1 MRWLFRGGFKMT
13 KKIKNNLNSDKNIGT
28 DKLEEYLVAY
38 DEESI
43 QKIRDEKIQLV
54 TANEFF
60 GLHQEKL
67 AAERKTEA
75 FEKNSDELLEKT
87 FLESGCAALLIHQDN
102 EQNII
107 IKKLD
112 YQPDLLVTKRDL
124 AVLSAYTGY
133 MFGEF
138 QSFHGY
144 AEEIVGQSVFTH
156 QFGDKEMSK
165 KLHEL
170 SKEDFLNLH
179 EKLLRE
185 SEITDIE

>member
-1 MRWLFRGGFKMT
+1 M
-13 KKIKNNLNSDKNIGT
+13 
-28 DKLEEYLVAY
+28 
-38 DEESI
+38 
-43 QKIRDEKIQLV
+43 QLV

-67 AAERKTEA
+67 SAERK
-75 FEKNSDELLEKT
+75 S
-87 FLESGCAALLIHQDN
+87 SI
-102 EQNII
+102 
-107 IKKLD
+107 
-112 YQPDLLVTKRDL
+112 TKRDL

-138 QSFHGY
+138 QNFHGY
-144 AEEIVGQSVFTH
+144 AEEIVGHSIFTH

-170 SKEDFLNLH
+170 SKEDFLKLH

-185 SEITDIE
+185 SEIADIA

>member
-1 MRWLFRGGFKMT
+1 MT
-13 KKIKNNLNSDKNIGT
+13 KKTNNNLNNNTIGN

-43 QKIRDEKIQLV
+43 QKIRDKKMQLV

-67 AAERKTEA
+67 AAERK
-75 FEKNSDELLEKT
+75 S
-87 FLESGCAALLIHQDN
+87 SI
-102 EQNII
+102 
-107 IKKLD
+107 
-112 YQPDLLVTKRDL
+112 TKRDL

-138 QSFHGY
+138 QNFHGY
-144 AEEIVGQSVFTH
+144 AEEIVGHLIFTH

-170 SKEDFLNLH
+170 SKEDFLKLH

-185 SEITDIE
+185 SEIADIE